1 MAKTLFASAATC
13 AALLVASAQPAVS
26 SDREVIVD
34 QGRTESSARLQVN
47 DRQSPFVDPGQ
58 ARKSNDSSPTRS
70 SRGFIPD
77 PYFVTNCTNYSD
89 GRIECPEADSAE
101 AAEPP
106 AEQLTPG
113 RIERAIREIE
123 MPRLALRVQP
133 GGRTLVN
140 VPTILST
147 TPADVDRTITLLG
160 SSIDVQARPTS
171 YTWHHG
177 DGTTQTT
184 AGPGAPWPVKDVT
197 HTYRRSAERV
207 SLRLDVAYTVRYR
220 VDGGAW
226 TPLDQALTT
235 SSAPVALRVDQ
246 AAPVLTRP

>member
-1 MAKTLFASAATC
+1 MRDEKVRLEAIVVETPRASGGVGTRAT
-13 AALLVASAQPAVS
+13 SRERHERGS
-26 SDREVIVD
+26 SEF
-34 QGRTESSARLQVN
+34 TPN
-47 DRQSPFVDPGQ
+47 
-58 ARKSNDSSPTRS
+58 
-70 SRGFIPD
+70 
-77 PYFVTNCTNYSD
+77 PYYVTNCTNYSD
-89 GRIECPEADSAE
+89 GRIECPDAESAE
-101 AAEPP
+101 AAQPA

-147 TPADVDRTITLLG
+147 TPADVDRRITLLG

-177 DGTTQTT
+177 DGTRQTT
-184 AGPGAPWPVKDVT
+184 SGPGAPWPAKDVT
-197 HTYRRSAERV
+197 HTYRRTTPQLD
-207 SLRLDVAYTVRYR
+207 LRLDVTYTVRYR

-226 TPLDQALTT
+226 TGLDQPLTT
-235 SSAPVALRVDQ
+235 TSAPVPLRVDQ

>member
-1 MAKTLFASAATC
+1 MSQGLFAAMLASVLLGPPSFLSSDDQSGATGSIRDERVRLE
-13 AALLVASAQPAVS
+13 AIVVQAPRASA
-26 SDREVIVD
+26 EVGERAAAAETGAS
-34 QGRTESSARLQVN
+34 GRGNFTP
-47 DRQSPFVDPGQ
+47 SP
-58 ARKSNDSSPTRS
+58 
-70 SRGFIPD
+70 
-77 PYFVTNCTNYSD
+77 YYVTNCTNYSD

>member
-1 MAKTLFASAATC
+1 MRAA
-13 AALLVASAQPAVS
+13 PA
-26 SDREVIVD
+26 
-34 QGRTESSARLQVN
+34 
-47 DRQSPFVDPGQ
+47 
-58 ARKSNDSSPTRS
+58 
-70 SRGFIPD
+70 
-77 PYFVTNCTNYSD
+77 
-89 GRIECPEADSAE
+89 
-101 AAEPP
+101 

-123 MPRLALRVQP
+123 MPRLTLRVQP

-160 SSIDVQARPTS
+160 SSIDVQARPTT

-177 DGTTQTT
+177 DGTRQTT
-184 AGPGAPWPVKDVT
+184 SGPGAPWPAKDVT
-197 HTYRRSAERV
+197 HTYRRTAT
-207 SLRLDVAYTVRYR
+207 RLDLQLDVTYTVRYR

-226 TPLDQALTT
+226 TGLDQPLTT
-235 SSAPVALRVDQ
+235 TSAPVPLRVDQ